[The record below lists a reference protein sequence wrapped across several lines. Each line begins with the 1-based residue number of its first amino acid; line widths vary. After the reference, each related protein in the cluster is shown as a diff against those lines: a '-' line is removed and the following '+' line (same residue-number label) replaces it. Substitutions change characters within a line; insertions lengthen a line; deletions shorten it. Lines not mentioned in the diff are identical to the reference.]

1 MGYRPNE
8 NNQWKDIMKNEIKA
22 KIPKIVGVLFAAM
35 FASSVNA
42 TIVNLDF
49 ESGFIKTDVDAK
61 SGLGGSLGNT
71 VDGNDVYEMM
81 NWITNVAAAND
92 STLLVE
98 NFAGLSLD
106 SMVGGNV
113 TLQTFTQ
120 VNNVQG
126 ATFSWDI
133 DLINELFI
141 GGVSQGSNI
150 VEINFKETFNSSG
163 PCANLS
169 PSGNFCDDIYELQD
183 PENMIEIASDPG
195 LWLHVYLE
203 AGSGVTC
210 NTVGTDVTCYTPEI
224 SPGTSMVHV
233 KAELVRVAVPEPSL
247 LALFGLGL
255 FGLGASRLR
264 KS

>member
-1 MGYRPNE
+1 M
-8 NNQWKDIMKNEIKA
+8 NNLLNG
-22 KIPKIVGVLFAAM
+22 KIPKIAGVLFAAM
-35 FASSVNA
+35 FASSVSA

-49 ESGFIKTDVDAK
+49 ESGFIQTDVDAK
-61 SGLGGSLGNT
+61 SGLGGSMANT
-71 VDGNDVYEMM
+71 VDGVAVYEKM
-81 NWITNVAAAND
+81 NWITNVTAPSGSD

-98 NFAGLSLD
+98 NFGGLSLD

-126 ATFSWDI
+126 ATFTWDI
-133 DLINELFI
+133 DIINELFI
-141 GGVSQGSNI
+141 NSVSQGSNT
-150 VEINFKETFNSSG
+150 VEINFNETNNNNN

-169 PSGNFCDDIYELQD
+169 PSGNFCDDIYVLQD
-183 PENMIEIASDPG
+183 PEGMIAIAGDPG

-203 AGSGVTC
+203 PGPLVTC
-210 NTVGTDVTCYTPEI
+210 NTVGTEVTCYTPEI

-233 KAELVRVAVPEPSL
+233 KAELMRITVPEPSL